1 MRRFYPFCGKSL
13 GSLWIEKESIKQIIQ
28 LIRNFVIIIVVL
40 EYTEIFQK
48 NPYFEV
54 FTGTDIIIPLIYL
67 DQKNYQ
73 SDDSIEVDEIYLS
86 TS

>member
-1 MRRFYPFCGKSL
+1 
-13 GSLWIEKESIKQIIQ
+13 
-28 LIRNFVIIIVVL
+28 VVL

-73 SDDSIEVDEIYLS
+73 SDDSIEVYQIYLP